1 MFEYFVSTKCY
12 WFIILILSLESDYQM
27 VPRRQQDYFKD
38 NNMVLENS
46 KVEPSLAF
54 KNSLSVSNSDTQEFS
69 LSSSFIE
76 PSLAFENTQSVSNS
90 DTKEFSLPSSF
101 IEPSLAFENTQS
113 VSNSDTQEFSLSSST
128 LTTTILLEVVNS

>member
-1 MFEYFVSTKCY
+1 MSTKCY

-54 KNSLSVSNSDTQEFS
+54 KNSLSVSKSDTQEFS
-69 LSSSFIE
+69 LSSSLLNLLWRLKILNQF
-76 PSLAFENTQSVSNS
+76 Q
-90 DTKEFSLPSSF
+90 
-101 IEPSLAFENTQS
+101 
-113 VSNSDTQEFSLSSST
+113 T
-128 LTTTILLEVVNS
+128 LIQRNFLCLQAL